1 LIIFE
6 LTEHEGHPAYQALAM
21 SNLDRQYDFLQSI
34 VQSSIEM
41 GCPYLSQ
48 AVIKALNYHTIACLH
63 TNAGEYRPG
72 EVLVGGKPEDGGYA
86 PPANYRVSAL
96 MDAMVN
102 TVNRNWETADALN
115 LATFVL
121 WRLNHI
127 HPFFN
132 GNGRTARAACYF
144 ILCVSAGGLLPGK
157 VILPELLRKNRPQY
171 VAALKHAD
179 ASLLAG
185 SLDLAPLH
193 GLVQTLVSE
202 QLESANG
209 TDSPEAAQDGGE
221 EK

>member
-1 LIIFE
+1 
-6 LTEHEGHPAYQALAM
+6 
-21 SNLDRQYDFLQSI
+21 
-34 VQSSIEM
+34 M

-48 AVIKALNYHTIACLH
+48 AVIKALNYHAIACLH

-72 EVLVGGKPEDGGYA
+72 EVLVGGKAENGGYE

-96 MDAMVN
+96 MDAMIN
-102 TVNRNWETADALN
+102 TVNRNWSDTDPLI
-115 LATFVL
+115 LASFVL

-132 GNGRTARAACYF
+132 GNGRTARAVCYF

-157 VILPELLRKNRPQY
+157 VILPELLRKNRPDY

-179 ASLLAG
+179 AAYSKG
-185 SLDLAPLH
+185 NLDLTPLH
-193 GLVQTLVSE
+193 GLVQKLVAE

-209 TDSPEAAQDGGE
+209 AGDE
-221 EK
+221 EQPSDNQGDPNP